1 MTFAIAAVD
10 RNKDQIGIAV
20 TTSSIAVGSR
30 CPWVRAG
37 VGAVSSQNI
46 TDPSIGLEVLD
57 LIQGGLSATNAVA
70 QTTRNRPFVEYR
82 QIIAVD
88 SSGQIGY
95 FTGKRTLGRHAV
107 ASGTDCVAAGNLLAN
122 ENVPSVMVQVCSEST
137 NSNHLADTLL
147 DALEAGINAG
157 GEEGPTHSAALL
169 VTNRFA
175 WPEVNLRVD
184 WHDSDPFTELKE
196 LWESYKPQM
205 DDYLLRATSPAD
217 APAYGVPGDPGE

>member
-1 MTFAIAAVD
+1 MTFAIAAVC
-10 RNKDQIGIAV
+10 RNKQQLGIAI

-46 TDPSIGLEVLD
+46 TDPSIGPEVLD
-57 LIQGGLSATNAVA
+57 LIESGMSATNAVA

-88 SSGQIGY
+88 ASGQIGE
-95 FTGKRTLGRHAV
+95 FTGKRTLGQHAV
-107 ASGTDCVAAGNLLAN
+107 ARGKDCIAAGNLLAN
-122 ENVPSVMVQVCSEST
+122 ENVPAAMVRVCSESK
-137 NSNHLADTLL
+137 NANHLADTLL
-147 DALEAGINAG
+147 DALEAGIDAG
-157 GEEGPTHSAALL
+157 GEEGPTHSATLL
-169 VTNRFA
+169 VTSRFS

-184 WHDSDPFTELKE
+184 WHDSDPFTKLRE
-196 LWESYKPQM
+196 LWESYQPQM
-205 DDYLLRATSPAD
+205 NDYLLRATSPAD